1 MKRLFPVFLI
11 ALFFIPSLAC
21 GSFIP
26 GYVVG
31 SGHIV
36 SRSIAVSGFERVTLE
51 GSGDVYIQQGQ
62 TESLSIEADDNV
74 IPLLDTRVSGN
85 ELVLRIKPGYDVAPS
100 QRITYHVTIK
110 DLSGITTL
118 GSGDF
123 FVGPVKSDHL
133 AISIPG
139 SGDVDVE
146 SLTGDNLSIDLD
158 GSGSATFHDVDIKTS
173 DTSIN
178 GSGDVELKGKASTQE
193 VKVAGSGNYLADDLE
208 TDTANVSVVGSADIT
223 VWVNDQL
230 KVKNTGSA
238 DVQYYGKPSVE
249 ESGVGSGDL
258 ISMGDK

>member
-1 MKRLFPVFLI
+1 MKRNFFVFLI
-11 ALFFIPSLAC
+11 ALFLLPSLAC
-21 GSFIP
+21 GIFIP
-26 GYVVG
+26 GYTVG
-31 SGHIV
+31 SGNIV
-36 SRSIAVSGFERVTLE
+36 SQKVDVSGFERVTLE
-51 GSGDVYIQQGQ
+51 GSGDVYIEQGQ
-62 TESLSIEADDNV
+62 TESLTVEADENI
-74 IPLLDTRVSGN
+74 IPMLDTRVSGN

-100 QRITYHVTIK
+100 QRIIYHVTIK

-139 SGDVDVE
+139 SGDIEIE
-146 SLTGDNLSIDLD
+146 SLTGDDLSIDLA
-158 GSGSATFHDVDIKTS
+158 GSGNAALADVDIKTS
-173 DTSIN
+173 DTSIK
-178 GSGDVELKGKASTQE
+178 GSGDVKLTGKADTQE
-193 VKVAGSGNYLADDLE
+193 VRVAGSGDYLAGDLE
-208 TDTANVSVVGSADIT
+208 TDTADISVVGSADVT

-238 DVQYYGKPSVE
+238 TVEYYGNPSVE

>member
-1 MKRLFPVFLI
+1 MKRIFSVFLI

-21 GSFIP
+21 GSFLP

-36 SRSIAVSGFERVTLE
+36 NQSIGVSGFERVTLE
-51 GSGDVYIQQGQ
+51 GSGDVYIEQGQ
-62 TESLSIEADDNV
+62 TESLSVEADDNV

-100 QRITYHVTIK
+100 QRIKYHIKIK
-110 DLSGITTL
+110 DLSGINTL

-123 FVGPVKSDHL
+123 FVGPVKSNHL
-133 AISIPG
+133 SISIPG

-158 GSGSATFHDVDIKTS
+158 GSGSATFGDVDIKTS

-193 VKVAGSGNYLADDLE
+193 IKVAGSGNYLADGLE
-208 TDTANVSVVGSADIT
+208 TDTANISVVGSADIT

-238 DVQYYGKPSVE
+238 TVQYYGKPSVE